1 MPARVL
7 EGLCPHV
14 DAEEA
19 ALDVAHLIEKSTHDD
34 RLSSG
39 DVPAAFEDQ
48 FEALYW

>member
-19 ALDVAHLIEKSTHDD
+19 TLDVANLIKKSTHDD
-34 RLSSG
+34 RLSRR

-48 FEALYW
+48 FEALQW